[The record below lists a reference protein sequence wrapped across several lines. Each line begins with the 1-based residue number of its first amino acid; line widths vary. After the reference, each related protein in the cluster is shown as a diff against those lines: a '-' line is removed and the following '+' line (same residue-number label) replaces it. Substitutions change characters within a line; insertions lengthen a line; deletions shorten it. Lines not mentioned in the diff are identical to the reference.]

1 MKGVWIV
8 FLASFLNSE
17 GRIKGCAANQ
27 GLLEFVLD
35 PGPDPFEYSVLP
47 VLAVGR
53 RFLCSWCSVSVSFL
67 IFDGTFVRRPESLY
81 QGLITWRYFQLQVL
95 PFFLFIN
102 VLSFFFFSL
111 RLPLTC
117 SLLLGLF
124 AFTFSLSYF
133 LQIHEKKDTN
143 EKSSRDMLWAQVPV
157 QLGKTFLLNGGYCF
171 HSFLRLIPLDGPE
184 TSTGSAGHSTEWV
197 WRHSLC

>member
-1 MKGVWIV
+1 MRCKSRFAWV
-8 FLASFLNSE
+8 
-17 GRIKGCAANQ
+17 C
-27 GLLEFVLD
+27 
-35 PGPDPFEYSVLP
+35 PGPWPRSIWIQCPSGSGSGPSVP
-47 VLAVGR
+47 VLVV
-53 RFLCSWCSVSVSFL
+53 LCECEFSHL
-67 IFDGTFVRRPESLY
+67 
-81 QGLITWRYFQLQVL
+81 WRYFCEKTRESLSGIDNMAVFSATSS
-95 PFFLFIN
+95 FFLS
-102 VLSFFFFSL
+102 LYKCSHFFFFSL